1 MFGAVIGPNML
12 AVLPRFTGLSCL
24 SEQRWPGTGRVV
36 GSILESIAK
45 SRLGVARRLRQV
57 M

>member
-57 M
+57 I